1 MAVQYRA
8 CPCLP
13 DDRHVQSS
21 FGADAAAA
29 FNDDLILINDNQ
41 VIDLHSSFVNTAGS
55 HQHP

>member
-1 MAVQYRA
+1 M
-8 CPCLP
+8 CK
-13 DDRHVQSS
+13 SS

-29 FNDDLILINDNQ
+29 FNDDLIVINDNQ